1 MLGRCYRRRR
11 RDRSSSREWDHDLYD
26 GGSHH
31 NRSVPTPTLYLR
43 GIPDAANEIVLG
55 ALLAKYP
62 NVREVRLVRDRATG
76 EEGREGRA

>member
-1 MLGRCYRRRR
+1 MLCHCDRRRR

-31 NRSVPTPTLYLR
+31 RSAPTPTLYLR
-43 GIPDAANEIVLG
+43 GIPDAASEVELG
-55 ALLAKYP
+55 ALLAPYP

-76 EEGREGRA
+76 ELE